1 MVLPLLTVVVAAVA
15 VAVADVSGAAVEVP
29 EAAASAAGVA
39 PASAA
44 ACVLVVSLVV
54 VWSVFF
60 AHPVSSS
67 AAQSAAA
74 PARRRGSVIGYLVKR
89 RGFAA
94 LPGASPPT
102 LGAVGS
108 APSANLRGGGRM
120 DTIDR
125 PTRATHEVA
134 NQPPP
139 LAGYDVAARDAAL
152 LEGVRREGAGWDLDG
167 LHELGTLAGS
177 DEAIAWGFEANRHP
191 PELRTH
197 DRFGN
202 RIDEVAFHPS
212 WHALMNVA
220 VSHGLHG
227 SPWREPREGAHTARA
242 ARFYVWSQAESGHGC
257 PISMTYAAVPVLR
270 RRADLAALFE
280 PVLTSTT
287 YEPSLKPLRGKAGAL
302 CGMAM
307 TEKQGG
313 SDVRA
318 NTTRAEPFDG
328 DTYALTGHKWF
339 CSAPMSDAFLV
350 LAQAPEGLTCFFLP
364 RVLPDG
370 TRNAFRIQRLKEKLG
385 NRSNASS
392 EIELE
397 HALALRIGDE
407 GRGVATIIEM
417 VNHTR
422 LDCVSGSASL
432 MRQAFAQAAHH
443 ARHRRAFGALLAD
456 QPLMLNVLADLAIES
471 EAATTLMLRLARAV
485 DRAPHDAGEAAFAR
499 LGIALGKYWVCK
511 RATAHTGEAMECLG
525 GNSYVEESV
534 MPRLY
539 REAPV
544 NSIWE
549 GSGNVDALDVLRAL
563 RRHPDSLQ
571 AYLDELA
578 LASGANAAL
587 DCAAA
592 SLSESLAAPST
603 EGAEA
608 GARRVV
614 ERMAIALQG
623 ALLVRH
629 APAAV
634 SDAFCAA
641 RLCGEGGL
649 AFGTLPASA
658 ATRAIVDRAWPG

>member
-1 MVLPLLTVVVAAVA
+1 
-15 VAVADVSGAAVEVP
+15 
-29 EAAASAAGVA
+29 
-39 PASAA
+39 
-44 ACVLVVSLVV
+44 
-54 VWSVFF
+54 
-60 AHPVSSS
+60 
-67 AAQSAAA
+67 
-74 PARRRGSVIGYLVKR
+74 
-89 RGFAA
+89 
-94 LPGASPPT
+94 
-102 LGAVGS
+102 
-108 APSANLRGGGRM
+108 M

-125 PTRATHEVA
+125 PTRSTHEVA

-177 DEAIAWGFEANRHP
+177 DEAIAWGFEANRYS

-202 RIDEVAFHPS
+202 RIDEVTFHPS

-227 SPWREPREGAHTARA
+227 APWREPREGAHVARA

-280 PVLTSTT
+280 PVLTSTV
-287 YEPSLKPLRGKAGAL
+287 YEPALKPLRGKAGAL

-313 SDVRA
+313 SDVRG

-350 LAQAPEGLTCFFLP
+350 LAQAPDGLTCFFLP

-370 TRNAFRIQRLKEKLG
+370 TRNAFRIQRLKDKLG
-385 NRSNASS
+385 NRSNASA

-397 HALALRIGDE
+397 HALALRIGEE

-417 VNHTR
+417 VSHTR
-422 LDCVSGSASL
+422 LDCVAGSASL

-443 ARHRRAFGALLAD
+443 AHHRRAFGALLID
-456 QPLMLNVLADLAIES
+456 QPLMLNVLADLALES

-485 DRAPHDAGEAAFAR
+485 DRAPHDAREAAFAR
-499 LGIALGKYWVCK
+499 IAIALGKYWVCK

-525 GNSYVEESV
+525 GNGYVEESI

-549 GSGNVDALDVLRAL
+549 GSGNVNALDLLRAL
-563 RRHPDSLQ
+563 QRHPDSVE
-571 AYLDELA
+571 AYHAEVA
-578 LASGANAAL
+578 QASGANAPLDRAL
-587 DCAAA
+587 A
-592 SLSESLAAPST
+592 SLREELAPGAPP
-603 EGAEA
+603 AEA
-608 GARRVV
+608 NARRTV
-614 ERMAIALQG
+614 ERMAVALQ
-623 ALLVRH
+623 ASLLARH
-629 APAAV
+629 APPAV

-641 RLCGEGGL
+641 RLGGEGGL
-649 AFGTLPASA
+649 AFGTLPPA
-658 ATRAIVDRAWPG
+658 AETRTIVERAWPG